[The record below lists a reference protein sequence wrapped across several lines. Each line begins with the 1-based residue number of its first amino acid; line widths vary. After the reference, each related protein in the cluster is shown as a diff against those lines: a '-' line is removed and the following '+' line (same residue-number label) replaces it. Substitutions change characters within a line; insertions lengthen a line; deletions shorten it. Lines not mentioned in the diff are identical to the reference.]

1 MPQVCTRISTSPV
14 PISGTGTVSTLGLVL
29 MALCLLPVPVAL
41 RLVLAQNSRTRR
53 GPTWACGQP
62 GLTPQMQYTA
72 TGFSKPIRMIFK
84 ALFRPHRDVQREY
97 DFSPYFA
104 TTIRFESRVE
114 EVFERRLYRPLRV
127 WILRA
132 ARRIRALQAG
142 SIHAYLL
149 YIFITLLLLL
159 LFAL

>member
-1 MPQVCTRISTSPV
+1 
-14 PISGTGTVSTLGLVL
+14 
-29 MALCLLPVPVAL
+29 
-41 RLVLAQNSRTRR
+41 
-53 GPTWACGQP
+53 
-62 GLTPQMQYTA
+62 
-72 TGFSKPIRMIFK
+72 MIFK

-104 TTIRFESRVE
+104 TTIRFESHVE

>member
-1 MPQVCTRISTSPV
+1 
-14 PISGTGTVSTLGLVL
+14 
-29 MALCLLPVPVAL
+29 
-41 RLVLAQNSRTRR
+41 
-53 GPTWACGQP
+53 
-62 GLTPQMQYTA
+62 
-72 TGFSKPIRMIFK
+72 MIFK

-132 ARRIRALQAG
+132 SRRIRALQAG